1 MDSFFKTTYGSLM
14 YLSSCI
20 KMTVIHNNRVGT
32 FTEMHKE
39 IVGDIECDVPMIL
52 QVLPYFYPRTASLNL
67 LPSPSGFE

>member
-52 QVLPYFYPRTASLNL
+52 QVLLYFYPRTASLNL
-67 LPSPSGFE
+67 LPSPSEFK